1 MPQADNEQIADCK
14 QGTRQTK
21 QLQRQRQAEEGRR
34 GVPAGVVDKPEAPK
48 INGQQ
53 CELEKFLQ
61 SQIEISRALL
71 CIQSCSRSACA
82 RGRENDNGINRG
94 YRTSINCNRFL

>member
-48 INGQQ
+48 INGQ
-53 CELEKFLQ
+53 
-61 SQIEISRALL
+61 
-71 CIQSCSRSACA
+71 
-82 RGRENDNGINRG
+82 
-94 YRTSINCNRFL
+94 